1 MKIKE
6 IMMKIRF
13 SHIMCICIGVLIPI
27 YCDVLFLH
35 GFDSGTVSA
44 IMDTVIAASALLAAW
59 SVRNWLK
66 DKVKNKGFE
75 HAKEIL
81 MGMHLITNL
90 LFELQSDYK
99 NFALNYMDG
108 SELNKEFQKNMKVEH
123 SNLLVQCT
131 NIRKKTIELL
141 VAIFSLSSW
150 DMKCNYQEEYVKY
163 LTVLEDARELIE
175 EKLSNLDI
183 DGHTSHIIR
192 NKTWIE
198 SKDEFDKV
206 VAKCSFEH
214 RALNKRFVSAFSYA
228 PPVE

>member
-6 IMMKIRF
+6 LMMKIRL
-13 SHIMCICIGVLIPI
+13 SHIMCICIGVLIAI

-44 IMDTVIAASALLAAW
+44 IMDTVIAASALLAAL

-81 MGMHLITNL
+81 MDMHLITNL
-90 LFELQSDYK
+90 LFELQSNYK

-108 SELNKEFQKNMKVEH
+108 SELNKEFQKALEVEH
-123 SNLLVQCT
+123 SNLLVQCSSV
-131 NIRKKTIELL
+131 RKKAVELL
-141 VAIFSLSSW
+141 VSIFSLSSW
-150 DMKCNYQEEYVKY
+150 DMKCNYQEEYIEY
-163 LTVLEDARELIE
+163 LRVLEDARELIE

-183 DGHTSHIIR
+183 DGHTSRIIR
-192 NKTWIE
+192 KKTWIE
-198 SKDEFDKV
+198 SKDEFEKIV
-206 VAKCSFEH
+206 KKCSADY
-214 RALNKRFVSAFSYA
+214 RALNKRFVSAFSYT
-228 PPVE
+228 PPKE